1 MDRSAFSTGQLVSIQ
16 PPIFVETVRP
26 SGRRVMPH
34 LPTGIG
40 EVGDVFPRLIRLDD
54 RIVIGLPWRMDGSGD
69 IEHCCD
75 HPVVKEKLRGV
86 TNNQF
91 GGI

>member
-1 MDRSAFSTGQLVSIQ
+1 
-16 PPIFVETVRP
+16 
-26 SGRRVMPH
+26 MPH

-40 EVGDVFPRLIRLDD
+40 EVRDVFPRLIRLDD
-54 RIVIGLPWRMDGSGD
+54 RIVIGFPWRMDGSGD
-69 IEHCCD
+69 IENSSD
-75 HPVVKEKLRGV
+75 DPVVKEKLRGV